1 MEPIRI
7 AEQLQEK
14 FQTSILGIDEHRG
27 QVTVLVD
34 RDVIVKIISFLKKD
48 QKMNHL
54 SCLCGVD
61 NKKRKAASAYME
73 RFEVVYQL
81 YSIENRTSL
90 RLKAQIPE
98 SDQTIDS
105 ITSLWTG
112 ANWLER
118 ETYDLLGIVF
128 NNHPNLKRILTP
140 EDWEGHPLRKEYKLR
155 GDTEWRGLEELKK
168 KAVQLQQFDF
178 HNASTAQGTSSDE

>member
-7 AEQLQEK
+7 AEQLQGE
-14 FQTSILGIDEHRG
+14 FQASIFGINEHRG
-27 QVTVLVD
+27 QVTLLVD
-34 RDVIVKIISFLKKD
+34 RNVIVKIISFLKKD
-48 QKMNHL
+48 HKMNHL

-61 NKKRKAASAYME
+61 NKKRKAAYRE

-140 EDWEGHPLRKEYKLR
+140 EGWEGHPLLKEYKLR
-155 GDTEWRGLEELKK
+155 GDVEWKGFEELKK
-168 KAVQLQQFDF
+168 KAVQLRQFDF
-178 HNASTAQGTSSDE
+178 HNAPTAEEAGSDE

>member
-14 FQTSILGIDEHRG
+14 FQDSILGIDEHRG

-34 RDVIVKIISFLKKD
+34 RNAIVKIISFLKKD

-54 SCLCGVD
+54 NCLCGVD
-61 NKKRKAASAYME
+61 NKKRKAAYRE

-112 ANWLER
+112 ADWLER
-118 ETYDLLGIVF
+118 ETFDLLGIVF

-140 EDWEGHPLRKEYKLR
+140 EGWVGHPLRKEYKLQ
-155 GDTEWRGLEELKK
+155 GDTEWSGFEELKK

-178 HNASTAQGTSSDE
+178 HKAPTAQGASSDE